1 MQVPAPFDYRR
12 ATSVGDA
19 IALLQDY
26 GPDSRVIAGGHSLL
40 PMMRLR
46 LARPEVLI
54 DINHLT
60 ELDYIRVDGSFLKI
74 GAMVRHVTLQT
85 SHLAAEYYPIFA
97 EAEAQIADPLVRN
110 RGTVGG
116 SLCQAD
122 PAEDLSAVF
131 SALKANVVIA
141 HRSGTRKVPISEFH
155 TGPYTTILEAD
166 EILTEVEVPLRSNTG
181 SAYEKVERRVGDWAI
196 AAVGAMVRIEEGL
209 VSEAG
214 IGLTAVRADHFRAK
228 EAEDS
233 LVGRPPSTEA
243 IAEAAS
249 LAATHCDPFA
259 DQRGPEDYKRHLVEE
274 LTKRALSRAMNRS
287 LPEVH

>member
-1 MQVPAPFDYRR
+1 MQVPAPFDYKR
-12 ATSVGDA
+12 ASTLAEA
-19 IALLQDY
+19 IALLREC

-40 PMMRLR
+40 PMMKLR

-54 DINHLT
+54 DINHLG
-60 ELDYIRVDGSFLKI
+60 ELDYIKVDGNTLKI
-74 GAMVRHVTLQT
+74 GAMVRHVTLQK

-97 EAEAQIADPLVRN
+97 EAEEQIADPLVRN

-131 SALKANVVIA
+131 SALKADIIIA
-141 HRSGTRKVPISEFH
+141 GGSGTRRLPISEFH
-155 TGPYTTILEAD
+155 TGPYTTALNPD
-166 EILTEVEVPLRSNTG
+166 EILTEIDVPLRSNTG

-196 AAVGAMVRIEEGL
+196 AAVGTMVRVDDGL
-209 VSEAG
+209 ISEAG

-233 LVGRPPSTEA
+233 LLGRSPSTEA

-249 LAATHCDPFA
+249 LAARHCNPFA

-274 LTKRALSRAMNRS
+274 LTKRALSRALNRS